1 MSYVKVLHQPK
12 EIKKLGINNVL
23 PIAHNIEIVNYVLP
37 DQQQGVDFQRRSEL
51 GQFMTPSQIAHFM
64 ASLFDRS
71 RFGDIRLLDPG
82 AGLGALSTAFL
93 DVCFLSDKMH
103 RAEVVAYEIDPF
115 LKDRLEKHLK
125 KHCDTSG
132 NLNSPF
138 LFHVLEKDFI
148 EEAVDLILSK
158 NFKKFTHA
166 ILNPPYKKINSQSRH
181 RQLLHS
187 IGIETVNLYT
197 AFLALT
203 VHLVEDGGEIVAII
217 PRSFCSGS
225 YYRSFREWLLKNVSI
240 KQIHLFNARDKAF
253 KEDGVL
259 QENVIV
265 HLVKGGVQEDVLLSF
280 SNDDSFSDCY
290 SYQCSFEYI
299 LKNNDD
305 EFFIRIPS
313 ESDLSSLME
322 STGINN
328 SLTEIGV
335 EVSTGP
341 IVDFRLKD
349 FLCAQPESD
358 AVPLLYPCHFER
370 NNIHWPKDNIKKPNA
385 IKVTPETEKWL
396 WPNGF
401 YVVVRRVSSKEEKR
415 RIIASVVN
423 PSFFN
428 SSKIAFE
435 NHLNVFHFGK
445 NELDKDL
452 AYGLAAFLNS
462 SQVDRSF
469 RSFNGHTQVNATDLR
484 SLKYPDREMLVEI
497 GKWVQNY
504 PHLTQESIDMKIESL
519 N

>member
-1 MSYVKVLHQPK
+1 M
-12 EIKKLGINNVL
+12 L
-23 PIAHNIEIVNYVLP
+23 PVAQNIEIVNYVLP
-37 DQQQGVDFQRRSEL
+37 DLQKTADFQRRSEL
-51 GQFMTPSQIAHFM
+51 GQFMTPSPIANFM
-64 ASLFDRS
+64 ASLFDYS
-71 RFGDIRLLDPG
+71 KFEDIRLLDPG

-93 DVCFLSDKMH
+93 DTCFLNDKMH
-103 RAEVVAYEIDPF
+103 RIEVVGYEIDPF
-115 LKDRLEKHLK
+115 FKDRLEKHLEK
-125 KHCDTSG
+125 YCDVAVIS
-132 NLNSPF
+132 NSSF
-138 LFHVLEKDFI
+138 LFNILEKDFI

-181 RQLLHS
+181 RHLLHS

-203 VHLVEDGGEIVAII
+203 VQLVEDGGEIVAII

-225 YYRSFREWLLKNVSI
+225 YYRSFREWILKNTSI

-265 HLVKGGVQEDVLLSF
+265 HLIKGGVQEEVLLSF
-280 SNDDSFSDCY
+280 SNDDSFSDSY
-290 SYQCSFEYI
+290 SYKCPFEYI
-299 LKNNDD
+299 LKNND
-305 EFFIRIPS
+305 EESFIRIPS
-313 ESDLSSLME
+313 ELDLSSLME
-322 STGINN
+322 STSIKH

-341 IVDFRLKD
+341 VVDFRLKE
-349 FLCAQPESD
+349 FLRAQPESD
-358 AVPLLYPCHFER
+358 SAPLLYPCHFE
-370 NNIHWPKDNIKKPNA
+370 NNKTCWPINNMKKPNA
-385 IKVTPETEKWL
+385 IKITAETEKWL

-415 RIIASVVN
+415 RIVASVVN
-423 PSFFN
+423 PIFFN
-428 SSKIAFE
+428 SLKIGFE

-445 NELDKDL
+445 NQLDKDL

-462 SQVDRSF
+462 LQVDRAF

-504 PHLTQESIDMKIESL
+504 PDLTQESIDMRIESL
-519 N
+519 Y

>member
-1 MSYVKVLHQPK
+1 M
-12 EIKKLGINNVL
+12 L
-23 PIAHNIEIVNYVLP
+23 PIAYNIEMVNYVLP
-37 DQQQGVDFQRRSEL
+37 DLRQTVDIQRRSEL
-51 GQFMTPSQIAHFM
+51 GQFMTPTKIAHFM

-71 RFGDIRLLDPG
+71 KLEDIRLLDPG

-93 DVCFLSDKMH
+93 DACFLNDKMR
-103 RAEVVAYEIDPF
+103 RAELVAYEIDPF
-115 LKDRLEKHLK
+115 LKNRLETHLEK
-125 KHCDTSG
+125 YS
-132 NLNSPF
+132 NSSS
-138 LFHVLEKDFI
+138 LFHILEKDFI

-181 RQLLHS
+181 RHLLQS

-225 YYRSFREWLLKNVSI
+225 YYRSFREWLLKNTSI

-265 HLVKGGVQEDVLLSF
+265 HLVKRGVQEDVLLSF
-280 SNDDSFSDCY
+280 STDDSFLDHH
-290 SYQCSFEYI
+290 SYRCPFEYV
-299 LKNNDD
+299 LKNDD
-305 EFFIRIPS
+305 EEFFIRVPH
-313 ESDLSSLME
+313 ESDLSGLVKS
-322 STGINN
+322 N
-328 SLTEIGV
+328 SIKYLLAEIGI

-341 IVDFRLKD
+341 VVDFRLKE
-349 FLCAQPESD
+349 FLRLQSESD
-358 AVPLLYPCHFER
+358 TVPLLYPCHFEN
-370 NNIHWPKDNIKKPNA
+370 NNICWPKDNIKKPNA
-385 IKVTPETEKWL
+385 IKVTTETEKWL

-401 YVVVRRVSSKEEKR
+401 YVVVRRISSKEEKR
-415 RIIASVVN
+415 RIVASVVN

-428 SSKIAFE
+428 SSKIGFE

-484 SLKYPDREMLVEI
+484 SLKYPDKEMLVEI
-497 GKWVQNY
+497 GKWVQND
-504 PHLTQESIDMKIESL
+504 PLLAQESIDLKIENL